1 MKPLTLPKWHIS
13 TLLTELRRL
22 YDSQYAIV
30 PLLNNTGVK
39 VMTQWAYFTATF
51 SLVSDSHVVVTLSP
65 TCSTLDRQILTSAII
80 RAFRWEPLHKKPWCC
95 GWLRRQPNNELH
107 FLL

>member
-1 MKPLTLPKWHIS
+1 MKLLTLPKWHIS

-22 YDSQYAIV
+22 YDSHYAIV

-39 VMTQWAYFTATF
+39 IMTHWATFTATF
-51 SLVSDSHVVVTLSP
+51 SLASDSHVVVTLSP
-65 TCSTLDRQILTSAII
+65 TCATIDRQILTSAIT
-80 RAFRWEPLHKKPWCC
+80 RSFKWEPLHPKPWCC
-95 GWLRRQPNNELH
+95 CLLRRQPKNELH